1 MLMIRE
7 LQSMSDTKPAIRYPL
22 GLPEGSVRAVLA
34 LAIFG
39 TVMYLLL
46 QNREIEQGL
55 WMLTY
60 TILGYYYTLRRSSGL
75 ELTNTTKAASPLHL
89 PRGSVRWLLFLMY
102 GVAAGW
108 LVYEHREHFR
118 DIVDHNAFFP
128 LCSITSF
135 FVGLVVERLTPARWK
150 DGTGKLERRVQ
161 DIRGLLALLSAVCI
175 VLCTVLPDQ
184 IPQQTKIL
192 RTSLLYVFFYFGNR

>member
-1 MLMIRE
+1 MTNSNVRH
-7 LQSMSDTKPAIRYPL
+7 PL

-34 LAIFG
+34 LSIFG
-39 TVMYLLL
+39 TVLYLLL

-60 TILGYYYTLRRSSGL
+60 TILGYYYTLRRSRGQDL
-75 ELTNTTKAASPLHL
+75 PKTAKMASPLHL

-102 GVAAGW
+102 AVAAGW
-108 LVYEHREHFR
+108 LIYDHRENIQQ
-118 DIVDHNAFFP
+118 IVEHNAFFP

-135 FVGLVVERLTPARWK
+135 FLGLFIERLTPARWK
-150 DGTGKLERRVQ
+150 DGTGKLERRIQ
-161 DIRGLLALLSAVCI
+161 DIRGLLAVFSAVSI
-175 VLCTVLPDQ
+175 VVCTIFPDV
-184 IPQQTKIL
+184 IPQQTKVL